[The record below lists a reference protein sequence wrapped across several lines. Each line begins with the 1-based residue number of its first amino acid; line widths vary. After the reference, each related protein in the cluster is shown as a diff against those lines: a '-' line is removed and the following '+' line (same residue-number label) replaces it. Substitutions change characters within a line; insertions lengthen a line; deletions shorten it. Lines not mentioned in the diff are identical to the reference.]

1 MIQRPKNAQRKRFLK
16 LAGFAVVVLLVSLWF
31 LSKKDTRTFFADRVL
46 MNIAF
51 PFQKA
56 ITVTTQKADAIF
68 EHYLDLV
75 GAKKENDDLKRKI
88 AELKAQAVHM
98 EELER
103 ENRRLREL
111 LNFKR
116 DIATPMLPAEI
127 IATSP
132 SPWMDTVVVD
142 KGVKDGVQR
151 GMPVVSEKG
160 IVGYV
165 LKTTR
170 LVSTIMFVT
179 HYNCRVDAIVQR
191 TRCHG
196 VVGGL
201 LEGHCRL
208 FNVLRTEDIREGD
221 LVVTSGFGNRFPRGL
236 LIGVISKVKR
246 KRFGLFQ
253 EAEVVPSVDFSK
265 LEEVFILLKPQTP
278 IARLGKSHHE

>member
-1 MIQRPKNAQRKRFLK
+1 
-16 LAGFAVVVLLVSLWF
+16 
-31 LSKKDTRTFFADRVL
+31 

-56 ITVTTQKADAIF
+56 VTFTTEKADNIF
-68 EHYLDLV
+68 DHYLNLV
-75 GAKKENDDLKRKI
+75 NTKKENESLKKKVS
-88 AELKAQAVHM
+88 ELKAQTVRLG
-98 EELER
+98 ELEK

-111 LNFKR
+111 LNFKQ
-116 DIATPMLPAEI
+116 DISSPMLPSEI

-132 SPWMDTVVVD
+132 SPWMNTVVVD
-142 KGVKDGVQR
+142 KGMKDGIQQ

-160 IVGYV
+160 VVGYV

-170 LVSTIMFVT
+170 YVSTVMFVT
-179 HYNCRVDAIVQR
+179 HYNCRIDAIVQR
-191 TRCHG
+191 TRSHG

-208 FNVLRTEDIREGD
+208 FNVLRTEDIHKGD

-236 LIGVISKVKR
+236 LIGIIRKVKK

-253 EAEVVPSVDFSK
+253 EAEIIPSVDFSK
-265 LEEVFILLKPQTP
+265 LEEVFILLKSQTP
-278 IARLGKSHHE
+278 IASLGKSHHD

>member
-1 MIQRPKNAQRKRFLK
+1 
-16 LAGFAVVVLLVSLWF
+16 
-31 LSKKDTRTFFADRVL
+31 

-56 ITVTTQKADAIF
+56 ISVTTGKADQIF
-68 EHYLDLV
+68 DHYLNLV
-75 GAKKENDDLKRKI
+75 GAKKENEQLKRKI
-88 AELKAQAVHM
+88 AELKAQTVRL

-111 LNFKR
+111 LNFKQ
-116 DIATPMLPAEI
+116 DIASPMLPAEI
-127 IATSP
+127 IASSP
-132 SPWMDTVVVD
+132 TPWMDTVVVD
-142 KGVKDGVQR
+142 KGARDGVQQ

-170 LVSTIMFVT
+170 YVSTIMFVT

-191 TRCHG
+191 TRSHG

-201 LEGHCRL
+201 LEGRCRL
-208 FNVLRTEDIREGD
+208 FNVLRTEDIEKGD

-236 LIGVISKVKR
+236 LIGVISKVK
-246 KRFGLFQ
+246 KKQFGLFQ
-253 EAEVVPSVDFSK
+253 EAEIVPSVDFSR
-265 LEEVFILLKPQTP
+265 LEEVFILLKPQAP
-278 IARLGKSHHE
+278 IAALGKSHHDQR

>member
-1 MIQRPKNAQRKRFLK
+1 MISRPQNTNRKRFFKFLVFVA
-16 LAGFAVVVLLVSLWF
+16 LVLLTSLLF
-31 LSKKDTRTFFADRVL
+31 LSKRGTHTFFVDHVL

-51 PFQKA
+51 PFQKVV
-56 ITVTTQKADAIF
+56 TVTADKADRIF
-68 EHYLDLV
+68 DQYLNLV
-75 GAKKENDDLKRKI
+75 DTKKENEALKKMVN
-88 AELKAQAVHM
+88 ELKAQTVRL

-111 LNFKR
+111 LDFKQ
-116 DIATPMLPAEI
+116 DIASPMLPAEI

-132 SPWMDTVVVD
+132 TPWMDTVVVD
-142 KGVKDGVQR
+142 KGTKDGVQQ

-160 IVGYV
+160 VVGYV

-170 LVSTIMFVT
+170 FVSTVMFAT
-179 HYNCRVDAIVQR
+179 HYNCRIDAIVQR
-191 TRCHG
+191 TRSHG

-208 FNVLRTEDIREGD
+208 FNVLRTEDISEGD

-253 EAEVVPSVDFSK
+253 EAEIDPSVDFSK

-278 IARLGKSHHE
+278 IAALGKSHHE